1 MQFTTH
7 AQSETMALA
16 ATLALAI
23 EDSTVISLDGTLGA
37 GKSVFVR
44 GFAMGLG
51 IDPDLV
57 TSPTFT
63 LWQTY
68 QGSKTL
74 HHLDAYRLSDVNEF
88 YDIGAEELFEMGGV
102 VMIEWGQRIAEAL
115 PRDYLTIQLQVIDQT
130 TRWIELIAAGNF
142 QLPNITFTR

>member
-1 MQFTTH
+1 
-7 AQSETMALA
+7 MALA